1 MESISRDFPR
11 FLLNLGGF
19 SSVTFTQ
26 FDYEQKTPK
35 WEENQNI
42 FMESIDIEKHVW
54 NSRSVKINI

>member
-26 FDYEQKTPK
+26 FDYVQKTLL
-35 WEENQNI
+35 EELQATPNGLPLAQMKEI
-42 FMESIDIEKHVW
+42 TY
-54 NSRSVKINI
+54 